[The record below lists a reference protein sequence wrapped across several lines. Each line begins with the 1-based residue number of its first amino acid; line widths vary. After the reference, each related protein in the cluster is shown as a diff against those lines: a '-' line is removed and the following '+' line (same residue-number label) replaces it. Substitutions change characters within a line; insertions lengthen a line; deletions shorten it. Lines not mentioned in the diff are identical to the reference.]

1 MKKLTITALLIVSL
15 FTVTPAAQ
23 AADWSNGK
31 FSCDLEVTK
40 LAPWWEFY
48 NWGKWEELHLKYSLI
63 SRPGISGTF
72 VCDASSL
79 GYTEFLCRIVQPEFS
94 KALFVSNIVNKYTFN
109 PGTSKSQAC
118 EALFNG
124 YGIKER

>member
-48 NWGKWEELHLKYSLI
+48 NWGKWEKVHLKYSLI
-63 SRPGISGTF
+63 SRPEISGTI

-79 GYTEFLCRIVQPEFS
+79 DYTKFLCSVEPEFPNAICCCQTLS
-94 KALFVSNIVNKYTFN
+94 KYTFN

-118 EALFNG
+118 EAVFNG
-124 YGIKER
+124 YGIRKR

>member
-48 NWGKWEELHLKYSLI
+48 NWGKESTMGSGFQVDKMVDLI
-63 SRPGISGTF
+63 
-72 VCDASSL
+72 
-79 GYTEFLCRIVQPEFS
+79 
-94 KALFVSNIVNKYTFN
+94 
-109 PGTSKSQAC
+109 
-118 EALFNG
+118 
-124 YGIKER
+124 